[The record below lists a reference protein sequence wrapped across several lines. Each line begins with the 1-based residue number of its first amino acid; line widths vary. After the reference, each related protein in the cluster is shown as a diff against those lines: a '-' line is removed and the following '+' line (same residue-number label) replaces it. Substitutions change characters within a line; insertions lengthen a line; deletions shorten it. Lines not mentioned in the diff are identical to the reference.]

1 MATPR
6 CNEYAGSWCRNGP
19 AAGGLRV
26 RVAWSLRTG
35 IAGRGNAQ
43 VYATRAGPGNAV
55 LAGAHAGGGP
65 PAHYNQAMASPAP
78 GFFDP
83 RTEQGV
89 LRLSI
94 AGTLVM
100 AALAVG
106 FGLYANSSLI
116 IFDGIYGLIDVVMTW
131 LSLLVARLIAQ
142 STNTDTLQSRLN
154 QRFSMGFW
162 HLEPIVL
169 GVSGT
174 LMIGAALYA
183 FVNAVDALTSGG
195 RLIALGPAIAFGL
208 ISLVGEGALAAFV
221 LRANR
226 RIGSEFIALD
236 AKNWLIAASM
246 SACYLL
252 AFVGGVLVRGTA
264 WAWIGPYIDPGI
276 LAGVCLFVMV
286 APLGTVKRALSGIL
300 LVAPPE
306 LLAHVDAVARDVV
319 ARHGFLD
326 YRSYVAQV
334 GRGEQIELFFVV
346 RADDPPR
353 ALAEWDAL
361 RDEIGNALGEES
373 PDRWLTIMFTTD
385 LEWAV

>member
-1 MATPR
+1 MSSA
-6 CNEYAGSWCRNGP
+6 
-19 AAGGLRV
+19 
-26 RVAWSLRTG
+26 RT
-35 IAGRGNAQ
+35 R
-43 VYATRAGPGNAV
+43 
-55 LAGAHAGGGP
+55 
-65 PAHYNQAMASPAP
+65 
-78 GFFDP
+78 FFDAT
-83 RTEQGV
+83 TEQGV

-94 AGTLVM
+94 AGTLLM
-100 AALAVG
+100 ALAGVAVG
-106 FGLYANSSLI
+106 LFANSSLI

-142 STNTDTLQSRLN
+142 STQADTLQSRLN

-183 FVNAVDALTSGG
+183 FINAVDALTSGG
-195 RLIALGPAIAFGL
+195 RLIALGPAIVFAA
-208 ISLVGEGALAAFV
+208 ISLLAEGALAVFV

-226 RIGSEFIALD
+226 RIGSDFIALD
-236 AKNWLIAASM
+236 AKNWIIAASM
-246 SACYLL
+246 SACYLM
-252 AFVGGVLVRGTA
+252 AFIAGVLVRGTPLA
-264 WAWIGPYIDPGI
+264 CIGPYIDPGI
-276 LAGVCLFVMV
+276 LAVVCLFVMV
-286 APLGTVKRALSGIL
+286 APLGTVRRALAGIL
-300 LVAPPE
+300 LVAPGE
-306 LLAHVDAVARDVV
+306 LQAHVDAVAREVV

-353 ALAEWDAL
+353 PLAEWDRL
-361 RDEIGNALGEES
+361 RDEIGDALGEES

-385 LEWAV
+385 LEWAI